1 MDYEWKR
8 DQRKPTDL
16 HYLKRNL
23 FTFPFLLST
32 NEVPFFL
39 CFSPFSSSPQKE
51 IPLLS
56 SLLFFLQPAEANQNF
71 NKLLSSPSLLK
82 QSAFLVL
89 SSLSFFLF
97 PPIFSILSPPPQATS
112 CSWLFIAC
120 LMASLTIWGTWPLH
134 GRHGHGLG
142 SAGVGE
148 WRVLKLLFAC
158 RWRAGSRRRDKSLK
172 RCWSFTAGRDG
183 AVVRMVG
190 LLWKGDIQWLLAL
203 HGRWWTKLNHD

>member
-1 MDYEWKR
+1 MFLSFFLV
-8 DQRKPTDL
+8 PP
-16 HYLKRNL
+16 KRN
-23 FTFPFLLST
+23 
-32 NEVPFFL
+32 
-39 CFSPFSSSPQKE
+39 SPT
-51 IPLLS
+51 
-56 SLLFFLQPAEANQNF
+56 
-71 NKLLSSPSLLK
+71 
-82 QSAFLVL
+82 VL
-89 SSLSFFLF
+89 SSFLFTTRWSQSKLQQASVFSLFTETVGLLGFILSLFFLF